1 MTDPLDIK
9 ITWDR
14 ERVADIVNAMLDDPD
29 LIGIY
34 PTTACF
40 DKLTE
45 LLGSVRVE
53 AIGWTWQTACQQYA
67 SGRDP
72 GRTLIPELLKK
83 ATADLNPER
92 E

>member
-14 ERVADIVNAMLDDPD
+14 ERIADIVNAMLDDPD
-29 LIGIY
+29 PIGIY
-34 PTTACF
+34 PTARCF
-40 DKLTE
+40 NRLQE
-45 LLGSVRVE
+45 LLRGVRAE
-53 AIGWTWQTACQQYA
+53 AIGWTWTEARLQY
-67 SGRDP
+67 SKGLDP
-72 GRTLIPELLKK
+72 HRSEIPMLVEK